1 MRALIIVDA
10 QEDFVEGASAV
21 RKGREAIPII
31 NRIQSSYDLIVA
43 TQDWHP
49 RNHISF
55 AANHPGKKPLEQVE
69 VCGLPQLL
77 WPVHCIEDSPGAE
90 FASGLDRA
98 RWDRIF
104 QKGMDPQSDSL
115 SGFFYTDYLRTT
127 GMGEYLRERGVEE
140 VTIAGFATDYCVK
153 FTALD
158 ARRIGFRTRLATEA
172 CRGLN
177 AKPGDVARALVEMR
191 VAGVDIGGTVA
202 AKAVHRL
209 WSQATG
215 VWLAITRGF
224 NRLTCSR

>member
-1 MRALIIVDA
+1 MRALIIVDV
-10 QEDFVEGASAV
+10 QEDFVEGVSAV
-21 RKGREAIPII
+21 RDGREAIPII
-31 NRIQSSYDLIVA
+31 NRLQSSYDLIVA

-49 RNHISF
+49 RNHVSF
-55 AANHPGKKPLEQVE
+55 AANHPGKEPLEQVE
-69 VCGLPQLL
+69 VRGLPQSL
-77 WPVHCIEDSPGAE
+77 WPVHCVEGSPGAE
-90 FASGLDRA
+90 FASGLDRT

-104 QKGMDPQSDSL
+104 RKGVDPQSDSL
-115 SGFFYTDYLRTT
+115 SGFFYNGYLRTT

-140 VTIAGFATDYCVK
+140 VTIAGFATDHCVK

-191 VAGVDIGGTVA
+191 VAGVDIDGTATV
-202 AKAVHRL
+202 KAVHKL

-215 VWLAITRGF
+215 VWLAIAHGC
-224 NRLTCSR
+224 NRLTHSR